1 MTLCFHVYLYKA
13 VRPLCIFIE
22 WGIAHLNA
30 FTAQK
35 SCKGVGRRQ
44 IIVSSYYLLLYIR
57 KKNRKSLIK
66 RKNKFGP
73 DYMEVG
79 APR

>member
-1 MTLCFHVYLYKA
+1 MHSQLKKFVKGLAEDKSLWAATICY
-13 VRPLCIFIE
+13 
-22 WGIAHLNA
+22 
-30 FTAQK
+30 FTFK
-35 SCKGVGRRQ
+35 
-44 IIVSSYYLLLYIR
+44 